1 MFLRVGYTRPMQ
13 PIIRLYK
20 PKDFDVITRLWF
32 EAETVAMPKLMQRMG
47 HTLEDAREYFQKAV
61 VAECQVWVYE
71 QDGVPLG
78 FFAIQGEL
86 LDRLYVDPTYHRQ
99 GIGQALLMKARQLLP
114 KHMWLFTHAENKMA
128 RAFYEKNGFIAEKF
142 GVSPEPESEPDVEY
156 HWWVNPVHKK

>member
-13 PIIRLYK
+13 PIIRLYRFE
-20 PKDFDVITRLWF
+20 DFDEITRLWF

-47 HTLEDAREYFQKAV
+47 HTLEDAREYFQRAV

-71 QDGVPLG
+71 RDGVPLG

-86 LDRLYVDPTYHRQ
+86 LDRLYVDPAYHRQ
-99 GIGQALLMKARQLLP
+99 GIGHALLMKARQLLP
-114 KHMWLFTHAENKMA
+114 KHMWLYTHVANKMA
-128 RAFYEKNGFIAEKF
+128 RAFYEKNDFVAEKF

-156 HWWVNPVHKK
+156 HWRAKTLHK